1 MNKNSHLDKV
11 LCQIYCYMFIFMLKY
26 LNGDTMINQDNVEL
40 MFDVLDES
48 AIILYEKY
56 KTPYLEGIIKTC
68 ENIISNSV
76 ETDDED
82 INVELFSKIKKI
94 FSKDF
99 QKEEIR
105 KAFQFACL
113 KGYKH
118 TGISN
123 QMITPETIGI
133 FINYLISKLYVK
145 KTLNIL
151 DPITGTSNL
160 ITCIANNTDKVVNL
174 IGVEKDVLSYKLS
187 SAIFDLL
194 DYGDK
199 VFCQDALSF
208 KSPLMDL
215 IVADFSGIE
224 EKLVYSLIKHNGI
237 NIVEGG
243 FLIGIFDEEIVNDK
257 ILIKYAQDI
266 NSVWKLFGL
275 LKLPEGILKKQKKS
289 IIIFQ
294 KNGKLVIQPKK
305 FLLVDLPEFSN
316 KEDMKVVI
324 DHLNDWFQNI
334 EFYKLGEKLS

>member
-1 MNKNSHLDKV
+1 
-11 LCQIYCYMFIFMLKY
+11 
-26 LNGDTMINQDNVEL
+26 

-56 KTPYLEGIIKTC
+56 KTPYLEGLIKTC

-76 ETDDED
+76 EIDDED
-82 INVELFSKIKKI
+82 IKAELFGKIKKVSSI
-94 FSKDF
+94 NF

-113 KGYKH
+113 RGYKH

-123 QMITPETIGI
+123 QMITPETLGI

-145 KTLNIL
+145 DSLNIL
-151 DPITGTSNL
+151 DPIVGTGNL
-160 ITCIANNTDKVVNL
+160 VTCIANNLNKKVNL
-174 IGVEKDVLSYKLS
+174 IGVEKDVLSYQLS

-194 DYGDK
+194 GYGDK
-199 VFCQDALSF
+199 VFCQDAMSF
-208 KSPLMDL
+208 RSPLMDL
-215 IVADFSGIE
+215 IVGDFSGVE
-224 EKLVYSLIKHNGI
+224 EELVYSLLKYNGV
-237 NIVEGG
+237 NIAEGG

-266 NSVWKLFGL
+266 SSVWKLFGL
-275 LKLPEGILKKQKKS
+275 LKLPKGILKTQNKS
-289 IIIFQ
+289 IVIFQ
-294 KNGKLVIQPKK
+294 RNGDLVIQPKK

-324 DHLNDWFQNI
+324 GQLNDWFQNI
-334 EFYKLGEKLS
+334 EFYKLGEKLT